1 MYNPQQHLIM
11 EKEQK
16 RIDLISSEVEELL
29 VKWHDE
35 APEKRAVIVIAYEDE
50 GEGHH
55 IENLINGK
63 GVNLIGALHSTFSD
77 TSKENKLASLM
88 RKAMMIYNLESACNS
103 LENISNILEARLK
116 AKKSE
121 ETKEEEGEQ

>member
-1 MYNPQQHLIM
+1 M

-50 GEGHH
+50 GERHH

-63 GVNLIGALHSTFSD
+63 GVNLIDALHSTFSD
-77 TSKENKLASLM
+77 TSKENELASLM

-103 LENISNILEARLK
+103 LENINNILEAWLK

-121 ETKEEEGEQ
+121 ETKEEEEVK